1 MRRRIAILLS
11 LTAALPLGCNALAGD
26 GRTDKASAVTVCAAC
41 HGANGVSVAEHIPNL
56 AGQKSDYLTTQLAAF
71 KEGSRKS
78 ELMNPIAAQLS
89 ETDIASAVAY
99 FSTQDGASSKV
110 KSALQPNFANTNVS
124 FPPDYK
130 TGFTRYHTLD
140 DADNMQVKHYY
151 ANGIAVHAVSI
162 GKPLPNGAMIVVEIY
177 AVKLDDHKK
186 PVKDAEGS
194 FVPDKLLAYSTMAR
208 GALWGL
214 SVPALLRNENWNYAI
229 FSPEGQL
236 RTPVNHAECFA
247 CHKAVGNSSHIFT
260 LKHLA
265 AARYTKQ

>member
-11 LTAALPLGCNALAGD
+11 LTAALPSGCNALAGD
-26 GRTDKASAVTVCAAC
+26 GRTDRASAVTVCAAC

-56 AGQKSDYLTTQLAAF
+56 AGQKSDYLTAQLAAF
-71 KEGSRKS
+71 KDGSRKS

-110 KSALQPNFANTNVS
+110 KSALPPNFANTNVS

-130 TGFTRYHTLD
+130 TGFTRYHTFDDLD
-140 DADNMQVKHYY
+140 SVQVKHYY
-151 ANGIAVHAVSI
+151 ANEIAVHAASI
-162 GKPLPNGAMIVVEIY
+162 AKPLPNGAMIVVEIY
-177 AVKLDDHKK
+177 SVKLDENKQ
-186 PVKDAEGS
+186 PVKDAGGN
-194 FVPDKLLAYSTMAR
+194 FIPDKLLAYSTMAR
-208 GALWGL
+208 GAAWGL
-214 SVPALLRNENWNYAI
+214 SIPALLRNENWNYAI

-236 RTPVNHAECFA
+236 RTHINHAECFA
-247 CHKAVGNSSHIFT
+247 CHKSTGNPSYVFT

-265 AARYTKQ
+265 AARNTKQ